1 MTTRPGVVSRAP
13 AAVGMMEG
21 AFFVSRSE
29 LLGWVNDFFDLSL
42 TKVEQCANGAV
53 YCQVIDACHP
63 GKVAMKKV
71 NWMAKS
77 DHEFIPNYKV
87 LQAAFDK
94 SGITKNIP
102 VDMLIR
108 GKYQDNLEML
118 QWMKHYFENT
128 YYEDIK
134 AYDAV
139 SCRQGMKLPDW
150 AKSRSNDEESKENVR
165 PQRSRPSAPTD
176 RPGNVANNVPERP
189 TTAGYPKAKVVP
201 KAAATPSSRAGG
213 PKSPNARQ
221 EEEKLQG
228 EVEALREEMSDLKCT
243 VDGLE
248 GERDYYFR
256 KLRDIEI
263 LCQTLEAKGNPS
275 EETTTEKLIADVQ
288 AILYAKDDP
297 DGDDQQENQ

>member
-1 MTTRPGVVSRAP
+1 
-13 AAVGMMEG
+13 MMEG

-29 LLGWVNDFFDLSL
+29 LLGWVNEFFDLSL
-42 TKVEQCANGAV
+42 NKVEQCANGAV
-53 YCQVIDACHP
+53 YCQIIDACHP
-63 GKVAMKKV
+63 GKVAMRKV

-94 SGITKNIP
+94 GGITKNIP

-128 YYEDIK
+128 YCEDVK
-134 AYDAV
+134 PYDPLV
-139 SCRQGMKLPDW
+139 CRQGIKVQDW
-150 AKSRSNDEESKENVR
+150 AKSGGNVDEAAKENVR
-165 PQRSRPSAPTD
+165 PVKSSRPSAP
-176 RPGNVANNVPERP
+176 PEAERAS
-189 TTAGYPKAKVVP
+189 AGYPKPKARTSP
-201 KAAATPSSRAGG
+201 KAAPGSGRAGG
-213 PKSPNARQ
+213 LPSASARQ
-221 EEEKLQG
+221 PDEKLQA
-228 EVEALREEMSDLKCT
+228 EVETLREETQDLKCT

-263 LCQTLEAKGNPS
+263 LCQTLESTPNQDMTA
-275 EETTTEKLIADVQ
+275 EKLIADVQ
-288 AILYAKDDP
+288 AILYAKDD
-297 DGDDQQENQ
+297 GDDEQQNQ

>member
-1 MTTRPGVVSRAP
+1 MTTRPGMVSRAP

-29 LLGWVNDFFDLSL
+29 LLGWANDFFGLSL

-63 GKVAMKKV
+63 GKVAMRKV
-71 NWMAKS
+71 NWVAKS

-128 YYEDIK
+128 YYEDMK
-134 AYDAV
+134 PYDPGF
-139 SCRQGMKLPDW
+139 CRQGMKLPDW
-150 AKSRSNDEESKENVR
+150 AKMRSNDEDAKENVR
-165 PQRSRPSAPTD
+165 PQRSRPCAPAEKT
-176 RPGNVANNVPERP
+176 GNVPDRP
-189 TTAGYPKAKVVP
+189 TTPATGGYPKAKVVP
-201 KAAATPSSRAGG
+201 KAAAFNGRAAG
-213 PKSPNARQ
+213 PKTQVAGQ
-221 EEEKLQG
+221 EEERVQV
-228 EVEALREEMSDLKCT
+228 EVQALREEMSDLKCT

-263 LCQTLEAKGNPS
+263 LCQQLVAKGNPQ
-275 EETTTEKLIADVQ
+275 EETTSEKLIADVQ
-288 AILYAKDDP
+288 AILYAKDDLEE
-297 DGDDQQENQ
+297 DDVAEQGNQ

>member
-1 MTTRPGVVSRAP
+1 
-13 AAVGMMEG
+13 MMEG

-29 LLGWVNDFFDLSL
+29 LLSWANDFFDLNL

-63 GKVAMKKV
+63 GKVAMRKV
-71 NWMAKS
+71 NWVAKN

-134 AYDAV
+134 TYDPV
-139 SCRQGMKLPDW
+139 PCRQGMKLPDW
-150 AKSRSNDEESKENVR
+150 AKSRSGDEESKENVR
-165 PQRSRPSAPTD
+165 PQRSRPSAPTERAD
-176 RPGNVANNVPERP
+176 PVLQQRAERP
-189 TTAGYPKAKVVP
+189 ATGGYPKARVVP
-201 KAAATPSSRAGG
+201 KAAATPSGRAG
-213 PKSPNARQ
+213 PKSPSARQ
-221 EEEKLQG
+221 EEEKLQA
-228 EVEALREEMSDLKCT
+228 EVESLREEMSDLKCT

-263 LCQTLEAKGNPS
+263 LCQTLEAKGTPS

-297 DGDDQQENQ
+297 DGDEENQ